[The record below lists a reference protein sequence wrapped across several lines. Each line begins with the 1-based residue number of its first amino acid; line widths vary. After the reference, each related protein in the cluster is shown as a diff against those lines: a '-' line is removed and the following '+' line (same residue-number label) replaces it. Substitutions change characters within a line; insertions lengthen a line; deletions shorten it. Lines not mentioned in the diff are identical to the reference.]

1 MSTQNTEYLSLRKF
15 SIGNPAIDIPKNAS
29 LYFDGYTL
37 TLQGRP
43 PVPLP
48 QLRGA
53 ISAGWLIEASM
64 YQDGMQAPLPQSA
77 NIMIRPADGGN
88 PMNAR
93 PRIAVTMAQEE
104 EREVGTIRGHARAVQ
119 NINNGVVVEQQDGVP
134 VRHLGRPNVRGESTE
149 LTASNANRAIEA
161 SKARP
166 VQPGQ
171 GRTRDEIMAQMDPAA
186 RANYEAQINMRK
198 SAYTDVDE
206 RVAVPPTP
214 QYPVHASD
222 DHQGTVVATVMPGES
237 SRKATREGISAPMT
251 VGGGI
256 ETIDLGGGGGAPV
269 ETRKVIREGIVFT
282 ETNGPKVGVSAVV
295 EPEVKETDPRRMV
308 AKAVCRDFPALYD
321 FDAPVKKKVARIQ
334 ADFEDRP
341 DIIRACFAAEN
352 DEMKARLTAEFPSAF
367 E

>member
-1 MSTQNTEYLSLRKF
+1 MSTQTEYLSLRKF
-15 SIGNPAIDIPKNAS
+15 SIGSPAIDIPKNAS
-29 LYFDGYTL
+29 LFFDGYTL
-37 TLQGRP
+37 VLEGRP

-53 ISAGWLIEASM
+53 ISAGWLIEASQ
-64 YQDGMQAPLPQSA
+64 YQEGMQAPLPQSA

-88 PMNAR
+88 PMDVRAR
-93 PRIAVTMAQEE
+93 IPVTMAQEE

-134 VRHLGRPNVRGESTE
+134 VRHLGRPQQRGESVE

-171 GRTRDEIMAQMDPAA
+171 GRTREEIMAQMDPAA
-186 RANYEAQINMRK
+186 RAAYEAQINARK
-198 SAYTDVDE
+198 ATHTGLDE
-206 RVAVPPTP
+206 RVAVPPAA
-214 QYPVHASD
+214 QYPVHTSES
-222 DHQGTVVATVMPGES
+222 HQGTVVATVMPGES
-237 SRKATREGISAPMT
+237 RRQVSREGISTPLS

-256 ETIDLGGGGGAPV
+256 ETVDLAVSSGAPV
-269 ETRKVIREGIVFT
+269 ETRKVVREGIVFT
-282 ETNGPKVGVSAVV
+282 ETNGPKNGATAVV